1 MCGITPLLLP
11 LLLVILCVAGC
22 LQKAEEPIVVPLPKL
37 DGDPAPRM
45 QLDFDAEVSSALFRV
60 RGDLLMHSNAS
71 LPYLILNAT
80 LHEGDRSL
88 KSIRYMMIDVK
99 PDHDHAFEISKSMRI
114 PSGSYNC
121 SLEVSG
127 PSGPLIYE
135 TRKCIANGPW
145 ELPSMV
151 APPILRRDPQ
161 RTDAEE
167 KDRAET
173 ISQKNGDAFEKD
185 SSETSQRS
193 DSLQKKSD
201 ESGSLRGNN
210 ESIVSKE
217 KGEIAIVPEVVAAN
231 GSEGEAKLVG
241 SSSSKKYHRPNCRY
255 VSKIK
260 PENRVYFASQEEAKI
275 QGYLPCKVC
284 AA

>member
-11 LLLVILCVAGC
+11 LLLVILGISGC
-22 LQKAEEPIVVPLPKL
+22 LQKAEEPVDISLPDL
-37 DGDPAPRM
+37 EGTASPRL
-45 QLDFDAEVSSALFRV
+45 QLDFDAEVSSLLFRV
-60 RGDLLMHSNAS
+60 QGNLMMRSNVS

-80 LHEGDRSL
+80 LHEGKRPL

-127 PSGPLIYE
+127 PNGPLICE
-135 TRKCIANGPW
+135 TRRCI
-145 ELPSMV
+145 E
-151 APPILRRDPQ
+151 R
-161 RTDAEE
+161 
-167 KDRAET
+167 DRAET
-173 ISQKNGDAFEKD
+173 ISQKNGEAFEKD
-185 SSETSQRS
+185 ASETFQRS
-193 DSLQKKSD
+193 DSLQKDSE
-201 ESGSLRGNN
+201 ESRRLMGNDVSSVSN
-210 ESIVSKE
+210 EKE
-217 KGEIAIVPEVVAAN
+217 KFDIVPEAVAAN
-231 GSEGEAKLVG
+231 GFEGESKLVG

-260 PENRVYFASQEEAKI
+260 PENRVLFTSREEARI

>member
-22 LQKAEEPIVVPLPKL
+22 LQKAEEPIAVPLPKL
-37 DGDPAPRM
+37 DGDPAPRL

-60 RGDLLMHSNAS
+60 RGDLLMRSNVS

-80 LHEGDRSL
+80 LHEGDRPL

-135 TRKCIANGPW
+135 TRRCIANGPW
-145 ELPSMV
+145 EQPSLV
-151 APPILRRDPQ
+151 LPPILRQELPQTAANGTDKEETVLQRDGESFGK
-161 RTDAEE
+161 DA
-167 KDRAET
+167 
-173 ISQKNGDAFEKD
+173 
-185 SSETSQRS
+185 SEAAQRS
-193 DSLQKKSD
+193 VSLQKNSAA
-201 ESGSLRGNN
+201 SRSLTGNN

-217 KGEIAIVPEVVAAN
+217 KGEIAIVPEAVAAN
-231 GSEGEAKLVG
+231 GSEGEVKLVG

-260 PENRVYFASQEEAKI
+260 PENRVYFTSQEEAKI